1 MKNTEEGAQ
10 GADAAFQEACRV
22 IRRLRAPGGC
32 PWDREQTPLTLRE
45 SLIEEAY
52 EAVEA
57 ITEGN
62 AEHVQEELGDVLLN
76 ALMIALIYEERGE
89 FTVADAFAALSEK
102 LVRRHPHVFAGQDDA
117 KKAATSDE
125 VLAQWDKIKRD
136 VEGKKA
142 DGLLGGM
149 SEALPPLAAA
159 QKMQKKAARAGFD
172 FPLVEGIW
180 DKLKEE
186 AEELSAEV
194 KALEGGAGSQAR
206 VEEEAGDLLF
216 VAANLLR
223 RLNVNAEAALL
234 AANAKFRRR
243 FGYIENA
250 LKERGGSLDAAT
262 LEEMDALWDEA
273 KQKGL

>member
-57 ITEGN
+57 IAEGN

-117 KKAATSDE
+117 KKASTSDE

-216 VAANLLR
+216 VAVNLLR

-250 LKERGGSLDAAT
+250 LKERGASLDAAT